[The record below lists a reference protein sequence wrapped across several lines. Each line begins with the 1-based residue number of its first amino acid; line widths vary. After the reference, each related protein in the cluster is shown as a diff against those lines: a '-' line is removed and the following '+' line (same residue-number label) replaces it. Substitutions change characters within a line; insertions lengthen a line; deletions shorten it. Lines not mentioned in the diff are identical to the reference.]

1 MNTARLNRPAWRK
14 NGPWWMR
21 RALGFGWDSTAPL
34 RHLATTPRECV
45 EAWRVAVWTATL
57 CAVAGLL
64 GVPHPSWSRRRATTL
79 TRLVAALMA
88 RSRVRVRNTVYYVDT
103 RRSELYTFQE
113 VYEMGVYDR
122 VASFVPR
129 SGWLVVDV
137 GANIG
142 VFASRAA
149 MLGAR
154 VRAFEPNH
162 GPYARLLQTMRANGL
177 QVTARPVA
185 VGARRGWATLTGDE
199 VSTTTGAIAP
209 TGTGLRVPVVTLDE
223 ELADVPHVDLLKI
236 DTEGGEADVLR
247 GAIQV
252 LRRTTRVVAEYHSE
266 ALLAEIRSLLIAQG
280 FKEIAA
286 FGDGETGILYAER
299 PLDSGA

>member
-1 MNTARLNRPAWRK
+1 MNAARLNRPAWRK
-14 NGPWWMR
+14 HGPWWAR

-34 RHLATTPRECV
+34 RQLAATPRDYV
-45 EAWRVAVWTATL
+45 EAWRVAVWTTTL

-64 GVPHPSWSRRRATTL
+64 GVPHPSWSRRRATAL

-88 RSRVRVRNTVYYVDT
+88 RSRVRVRNLVYYVDT

-122 VASFVPR
+122 VPNFLPR
-129 SGWLVVDV
+129 SDWLVVDV

-162 GPYARLLQTMRANGL
+162 GPYTRLLQTMRANGL

-185 VGARRGWATLTGDE
+185 VGARRGWARLTGDE
-199 VSTTTGAIAP
+199 VSTTTGAIAL
-209 TGTGLRVPVVTLDE
+209 TGAGLPVPVVTLDE

-247 GAIQV
+247 GATRV
-252 LRRTTRVVAEYHSE
+252 LRRTARIVAEYHSE
-266 ALLAEIRSLLIAQG
+266 TLLAEIRALLIAQG
-280 FKEIAA
+280 FNEVAA
-286 FGDGETGILYAER
+286 FEDGETGIMYAER
-299 PLDSGA
+299 FAL